1 MKTKRNS
8 KTQNQIIGVAE
19 PTACRSHDQVPPT
32 DDELNERARVKALF
46 SRQCPPPSEEAP
58 PETTTSIEQKLRRRL
73 KVLEDSPAA
82 GQRKRVDLNDSD
94 TVDGE
99 CRLLREKLRAELA
112 RQYHKKPLRDMFQ
125 FDALITRRPEAGVE
139 CGSSGTTDDDGD
151 CVNCERKYELRSTG
165 DNTVRIQVPV
175 GITPA
180 EAVRVLRKA
189 ADWIEARPQ
198 LLVN

>member
-1 MKTKRNS
+1 
-8 KTQNQIIGVAE
+8 
-19 PTACRSHDQVPPT
+19 
-32 DDELNERARVKALF
+32 
-46 SRQCPPPSEEAP
+46 
-58 PETTTSIEQKLRRRL
+58 
-73 KVLEDSPAA
+73 
-82 GQRKRVDLNDSD
+82 
-94 TVDGE
+94 
-99 CRLLREKLRAELA
+99 
-112 RQYHKKPLRDMFQ
+112 MFQ